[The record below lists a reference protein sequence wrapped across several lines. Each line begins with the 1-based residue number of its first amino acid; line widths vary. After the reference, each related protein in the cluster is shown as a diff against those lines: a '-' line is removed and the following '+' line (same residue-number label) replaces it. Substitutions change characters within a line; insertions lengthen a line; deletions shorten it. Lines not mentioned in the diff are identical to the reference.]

1 MAVEQ
6 LQEGAESP
14 LVAGQEIVV
23 AVVVATVPRE
33 AVVGDHPLHQE
44 VQQIDQEG

>member
-6 LQEGAESP
+6 LQEEVESP
-14 LVAGQEIVV
+14 LAADQQIVV
-23 AVVVATVPRE
+23 AAVVATVPRE
-33 AVVGDHPLHQE
+33 AVVGDHPHHQE